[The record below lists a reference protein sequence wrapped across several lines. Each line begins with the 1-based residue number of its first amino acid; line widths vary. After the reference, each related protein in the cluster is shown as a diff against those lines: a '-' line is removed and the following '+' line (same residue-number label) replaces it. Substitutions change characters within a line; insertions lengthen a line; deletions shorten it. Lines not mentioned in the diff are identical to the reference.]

1 MISLTILKLYGG
13 SAIKLKFKS
22 KEDYAVFH
30 SKIMWR
36 FFGMILI
43 SFLIVIALYL
53 FIWQQ
58 RMGDWIVSL
67 IEYFM
72 KTNHEESFLIYH
84 KYFRGYKEIFLITA
98 LIFVFLFLLW
108 YLFKWMTQYF
118 REINKGIDSLLADSK
133 EEIRLS
139 PEMFPFE
146 KKLSTVKHILEQSKL
161 EIEISEQRKNDLVM
175 YLAHDIRTPLTSI
188 IGYLN
193 LLIEEPDMPIEK
205 RSKYTDITLVKAYH
219 LEKMINEFF
228 EITRYNSQ
236 KIILSK
242 ESIDLYYMLVQISD
256 ELSVLSA
263 HGNTVVIKS
272 DKNPTIIADANEL
285 ARVFNNILGNAALYS
300 YPDTE
305 IIISIHEMQDK
316 IIVSFQNKGERISG
330 EKISLLF
337 EKFYRGDESR
347 VSNKGGTGIGLTIAK
362 EIISLHGG
370 TINVFC
376 EKDMVLFSVELP
388 IIR

>member
-1 MISLTILKLYGG
+1 M
-13 SAIKLKFKS
+13 KFKS